1 MRTSAGYWAGG
12 TVKGG
17 VALLR
22 WSSLVGGLLVLA
34 PLVHAQTL
42 SDVPDAAFRPTRGV
56 FVPEAARAGD
66 GDATAVELNP
76 GQLPLI
82 DHTDVA
88 AIVDGWRAR
97 AAMPGR
103 GGALLLGLPL
113 SSAIGFGAGLQ
124 RVLAGDSFD
133 DGYTKL
139 QFGLGAGSR
148 NFGLG
153 VTWAHLWGDGVG
165 GTDTF
170 DLGASA
176 RLWSRAAVGFVIE
189 DLARPRLPGATATL
203 PRRWVGEL
211 TLRPLGTDRVEV
223 AAAALHLGDDA
234 WSRIGSRFR
243 AGVQLGGGWR
253 AFSDV
258 EVFPRRPL
266 PGLAADGT
274 DVRLTFGLAAAF
286 DHGSVALAARRA
298 FVPANEAGGE
308 WGGSFV
314 VHHTVQRTVPS
325 VSSVKAVR
333 LDLHH
338 LESDRTFLR
347 TALRLRALASDDNV
361 AAVVLGIDELELGS
375 GRLEELRDLIGELRR
390 NGKRVVAYVTFPS
403 TRDMYLASACD
414 RIVIHP
420 AGIVE
425 LVGLVQAV
433 TFYKAAMDRL
443 GVSLELVRIA
453 EFKGAMEPFVM
464 TSQSEPVR
472 RNRSE
477 LLDDVYG
484 RILAAIGTGR
494 AAEAASAGA
503 RAPKAALAKDAQA
516 LVQKG
521 TFTPEEAQRAGLVDA
536 IRDDDG
542 LADYV
547 RMLAGAPALALERHA
562 DGAPVRSIRWP
573 GRRTAVI
580 LVEGAIVDGPN
591 EELPLGGG
599 GLAGSDALVAA
610 LDESR
615 RDPSVRAVV
624 LRVNSP
630 GGSAFA
636 SDVIA
641 RAVARVRAA
650 GKPVVVS
657 MGDVAA
663 SGGYYIAA
671 PSDVIFAEP
680 STTTGSIG
688 IFGYKL
694 DVSGLLAKLSLSTEV
709 TTRGPHADAMLPF
722 RPWTPEERAA
732 AQQKIRHLYEMFL
745 STVATGRQRS
755 GLTVDRVDQLGR
767 GHVYTGAQAK
777 ALGLVDE
784 LGGVTAAID
793 RAVALSDIP
802 LRPGEAPD
810 LLILPR
816 PSGSLLKR
824 LASFAQV
831 SDDPPR
837 ISASLRPLLRL
848 IGPYLFG
855 PGEGIEA
862 RLPFELDTK

>member
-1 MRTSAGYWAGG
+1 MSGFVTASAHG
-12 TVKGG
+12 
-17 VALLR
+17 
-22 WSSLVGGLLVLA
+22 
-34 PLVHAQTL
+34 QTL
-42 SDVPDAAFRPTRGV
+42 SDVPDAGFRPTRGV
-56 FVPEAARAGD
+56 FVPEAIRAGD

-76 GQLPLI
+76 GQLPLLG
-82 DHTDVA
+82 HADVA
-88 AIVDGWRAR
+88 AIVDGWRAA

-113 SSAIGFGAGLQ
+113 SSAFGFGAGLQ
-124 RVLAGDSFD
+124 RVLTGSNFD

-139 QFGLGAGSR
+139 QFGLGVGGR
-148 NFGLG
+148 NFGIG
-153 VTWAHLWGDGVG
+153 ATWAHLWGDGVA

-170 DLGASA
+170 DVGASA
-176 RLWSRAAVGFVIE
+176 RLWSRAALGFVIE
-189 DLARPRLPGATATL
+189 DLARPRLPGAAAPL
-203 PRRWVGEL
+203 SRRWVGEL
-211 TLRPLGTDRVEV
+211 ALRPLGTDRVEV
-223 AAAALHLGDDA
+223 AAAALHLGDEA
-234 WSRIGSRFR
+234 WSRIGTRFR
-243 AGVQLGGGWR
+243 AGVKLAGGWR

-258 EVFPRRPL
+258 EVLPRRPL

-286 DHGSVALAARRA
+286 DHASIALAARRS
-298 FVPANEAGGE
+298 FVPANEPGGA

-314 VHHTVQRTVPS
+314 VHHSVERTAPS
-325 VSSVKAVR
+325 ASSAKAVR

-338 LESDRTFLR
+338 LESDRTFLQ
-347 TALRLRALASDDNV
+347 TALRLRALAAEANV
-361 AAVVLGIDELELGS
+361 TAVVLAIDDLELGS
-375 GRLEELRDLIGELRR
+375 GRVEELRDLVGELRR
-390 NGKRVVAYVTFPS
+390 NGKQVVAYVTFPS

-414 RIVIHP
+414 RVVLHP

-425 LVGLVQAV
+425 LVGMVQAV
-433 TFYKAAMDRL
+433 TFYKAAMDAL

-472 RNRSE
+472 RNRNE

-484 RILAAIGTGR
+484 RILAALRDGR
-494 AAEAASAGA
+494 AAQPSSPGAAG
-503 RAPKAALAKDAQA
+503 APKAPLAKDAQA

-521 TFTPEEAQRAGLVDA
+521 TFTPEEAQQAGLVDA
-536 IRDDDG
+536 IRDEDG

-547 RMLAGAPALALERHA
+547 RTLTGAPALALERHA
-562 DGAPVRSIRWP
+562 DGAPVRPIRWP
-573 GRRTAVI
+573 DRRTAVI

-599 GLAGSDALVAA
+599 GLAGSDALVGA
-610 LDESR
+610 LDEAR

-671 PSDVIFAEP
+671 PSDAIFAEP

-722 RPWTPEERAA
+722 RPWTPQEREA
-732 AQQKIRHLYEMFL
+732 AQQKIRHLYQMFL

-802 LRPGEAPD
+802 LRPGEAPE
-810 LLILPR
+810 LLVLPR
-816 PSGSLLKR
+816 PHASLLKR
-824 LASFAQV
+824 LAGFAQV
-831 SDDPPR
+831 SDEEPPKL
-837 ISASLRPLLRL
+837 AAPLRPLIRL
-848 IGPYLFG
+848 LGPYLFG

-862 RLPFELDTK
+862 RLPFELETK

>member
-1 MRTSAGYWAGG
+1 MLWGFLARGAG
-12 TVKGG
+12 
-17 VALLR
+17 
-22 WSSLVGGLLVLA
+22 
-34 PLVHAQTL
+34 AQTL

-56 FVPEAARAGD
+56 FLPEAVRAGD

-82 DHTDVA
+82 GHTDLA
-88 AIVDGWRAR
+88 AIVDGWQAG

-103 GGALLLGLPL
+103 GGAVLLGLPL
-113 SSAIGFGAGLQ
+113 SSAFGFGTGLQ
-124 RVLAGDSFD
+124 RVLTGSGFD

-139 QFGLGAGSR
+139 QFGLGAGGR

-153 VTWAHLWGDGVG
+153 VSWAHLWGDGVG

-170 DLGASA
+170 DVGATA
-176 RLWSRAAVGFVIE
+176 RLLGRAALGVVIE
-189 DLARPRLPGATATL
+189 DLARPRLPGASAAL

-211 TLRPLGTDRVEV
+211 TLRPLGTDRLEV
-223 AAAALHLGDDA
+223 AAAPLHLGDDA

-243 AGVQLGGGWR
+243 AGVQLGAGWR

-258 EVFPRRPL
+258 EVMPRRPL

-274 DVRLTFGLAAAF
+274 NVRLTFGLATAF
-286 DHGSVALAARRA
+286 DHASVTMAARHA
-298 FVPANEAGGE
+298 FVPANEPGAA

-314 VHHTVQRTVPS
+314 VHHTVERTAPS
-325 VSSVKAVR
+325 ASGLKAVR
-333 LDLHH
+333 IDLHH
-338 LESDRTFLR
+338 LESDRTFLQM
-347 TALRLRALASDDNV
+347 ALRLRALAADEKV
-361 AAVVLGIDELELGS
+361 AAVVLSIDELELGS
-375 GRLEELRDLIGELRR
+375 GRIEELRDLVGELRR
-390 NGKRVVAYVTFPS
+390 HGKRVVAYVTFPS
-403 TRDMYLASACD
+403 TRDLYLASACD
-414 RIVIHP
+414 RVVIHP

-472 RNRSE
+472 RNRNE
-477 LLDDVYG
+477 LLDDVYQ
-484 RILAAIGTGR
+484 RILVALREGR
-494 AAEAASAGA
+494 AAEPASSGGAG
-503 RAPKAALAKDAQA
+503 APKAALAKEAQA

-542 LADYV
+542 LRDYL
-547 RMLAGAPALALERHA
+547 RLLTGAPALGLERHA
-562 DGAPVRSIRWP
+562 DTAPLRPLRWP
-573 GRRTAVI
+573 GRRAAVI

-599 GLAGSDALVAA
+599 GLAGSDALVGA
-610 LDESR
+610 LDEAR

-650 GKPVVVS
+650 GKPVIVS

-671 PSDVIFAEP
+671 PSDAIFAEP

-694 DVSGLLAKLSLSTEV
+694 DVSALLGKLSLSTEV

-722 RPWTPEERAA
+722 RPWTPEERQA
-732 AQQKIRHLYEMFL
+732 AQQKIRHLYDMFL
-745 STVATGRQRS
+745 SVVANGRQRR

-802 LRPGEAPD
+802 VGPGEAPE
-810 LLILPR
+810 LLVLPR
-816 PSGSLLKR
+816 PNASLLKR

-831 SDDPPR
+831 GEADASPPR
-837 ISASLRPLLRL
+837 IASSLRPLIRL
-848 IGPYLFG
+848 LGPYLFG

-862 RLPFELDTK
+862 RLPFEIETK

>member
-1 MRTSAGYWAGG
+1 MS
-12 TVKGG
+12 
-17 VALLR
+17 
-22 WSSLVGGLLVLA
+22 GLLA
-34 PLVHAQTL
+34 QSAHAQTL

-56 FVPEAARAGD
+56 FVPEAVRAGD

-88 AIVDGWRAR
+88 AIIDGWRAG

-103 GGALLLGLPL
+103 GGALLLGVPL
-113 SSAIGFGAGLQ
+113 SGAFGFGAGLQ
-124 RVLAGDSFD
+124 RVLTGSSFD

-139 QFGLGAGSR
+139 QFGLGVGGR

-153 VTWAHLWGDGVG
+153 ASWAHLWGDGVG

-170 DLGASA
+170 DVGASA
-176 RLWSRAAVGFVIE
+176 RLWRRLALGVVIE
-189 DLARPRLPGATATL
+189 DLARPRLPGGTAPL

-211 TLRPLGTDRVEV
+211 TLRPLGTDDVEL

-234 WSRIGSRFR
+234 WSRLGSRFR
-243 AGVQLGGGWR
+243 AGVKLGGGWR

-258 EVFPRRPL
+258 EVLPRQPL
-266 PGLAADGT
+266 PGLAGDGT
-274 DVRLTFGLAAAF
+274 DIRLTFGLAAAF
-286 DHGSVALAARRA
+286 DHASMTLAARRA
-298 FVPANEAGGE
+298 FVPANEPGAG

-314 VHHTVQRTVPS
+314 LHHTVQRTAPS
-325 VSSVKAVR
+325 VSGARAVR
-333 LDLHH
+333 VDLHH
-338 LESDRTFLR
+338 LESDRTFLQM
-347 TALRLRALASDDNV
+347 ALRLRALGADANV
-361 AAVVLGIDELELGS
+361 TAVVLAIDDLELGS
-375 GRLEELRDLIGELRR
+375 GRTEELRDLVGELRR
-390 NGKRVVAYVTFPS
+390 QGKRVVAYVTFPS

-414 RIVIHP
+414 RVVIHP
-420 AGIVE
+420 AGVVE

-433 TFYKAAMDRL
+433 TFYKAAMERL

-472 RNRSE
+472 RNRNE
-477 LLDDVYG
+477 LLDDVYA
-484 RILAAIGTGR
+484 RILTALREGR
-494 AAEAASAGA
+494 AVERVTAASAG
-503 RAPKAALAKDAQA
+503 APKAALAQEAQA

-542 LADYV
+542 LADYLRLLTGV
-547 RMLAGAPALALERHA
+547 PALALDRHA
-562 DGAPVRSIRWP
+562 DGAPVRPIRWP
-573 GRRTAVI
+573 GPRAAVI

-591 EELPLGGG
+591 EELPLGSG
-599 GLAGSDALVAA
+599 GLAGSDALVGA
-610 LDESR
+610 LDEAR

-641 RAVARVRAA
+641 RSVARVRAA

-671 PSDVIFAEP
+671 PSDAIFAEP

-694 DVSGLLAKLSLSTEV
+694 DVSALLAKLSLSTEV
-709 TTRGPHADAMLPF
+709 TTRGSHADAMLPF
-722 RPWTPEERAA
+722 RPWTPGEREA
-732 AQQKIRHLYEMFL
+732 AQQKIRHLYDMFL
-745 STVATGRQRS
+745 AVVANGRQRR
-755 GLTVDRVDQLGR
+755 GLTVERVDELGR

-793 RAVALSDIP
+793 RAVALSDLP
-802 LRPGEAPD
+802 LRPGEAPE
-810 LLILPR
+810 LLVLPR
-816 PSGSLLKR
+816 PSATLLKR
-824 LASFAQV
+824 LASFAQAGAAGEAIE
-831 SDDPPR
+831 DPPR
-837 ISASLRPLLRL
+837 LAAPLRPLIRL
-848 IGPYLFG
+848 LGPYLFG

-862 RLPFELDTK
+862 RLPFELETK

>member
-1 MRTSAGYWAGG
+1 MAF
-12 TVKGG
+12 
-17 VALLR
+17 LLR
-22 WSSLVGGLLVLA
+22 LSLVIALSAILVPRA
-34 PLVHAQTL
+34 RAQTL
-42 SDVPDAAFRPTRGV
+42 SDVPDAAFRLTRGV
-56 FVPEAARAGD
+56 FVPEAVRAGD

-82 DHTDVA
+82 QRADVA
-88 AIVDGWRAR
+88 AIIDGWRAR

-113 SSAIGFGAGLQ
+113 SSAIGLGAGLQ
-124 RVLAGDSFD
+124 RVLTGDSFD

-139 QFGLGAGSR
+139 QFGLGVGSR

-153 VTWAHLWGDGVG
+153 MTWAHLWGDGVG

-176 RLWSRAAVGFVIE
+176 RLWSRAALGFVIE
-189 DLARPRLPGATATL
+189 DLARPRLPGASAPL

-211 TLRPLGTDRVEV
+211 TLRPLGTDRLEV

-253 AFSDV
+253 VFSDV
-258 EVFPRRPL
+258 EVLPRRPQ

-274 DVRLTFGLAAAF
+274 DVRLTFGLSAAF
-286 DHGSVALAARRA
+286 DHASVALAARRA
-298 FVPANEAGGE
+298 FVPASEPGGE

-314 VHHTVQRTVPS
+314 LHHTLERTAPS
-325 VSSVKAVR
+325 LSSVKAVR
-333 LDLHH
+333 LELHH
-338 LESDRTFLR
+338 LESDRAFLQM
-347 TALRLRALASDDNV
+347 ALRLRALASDANV
-361 AAVVLGIDELELGS
+361 AAVVLAIDELELGS
-375 GRLEELRDLIGELRR
+375 GRIEELRDLIAELRR
-390 NGKRVVAYVTFPS
+390 AGKHVIAYVTFPS
-403 TRDMYLASACD
+403 TRDMYLASACE
-414 RIVIHP
+414 RILIHP
-420 AGIVE
+420 AGVVE
-425 LVGLVQAV
+425 LVGMVQAV

-443 GVSLELVRIA
+443 GVSLDLVRIA

-464 TSQSEPVR
+464 TGQSEPVR
-472 RNRSE
+472 RNRNE
-477 LLDDVYG
+477 LLDDVYA
-484 RILAAIGTGR
+484 RILAGIGAGR
-494 AAEAASAGA
+494 APEGTAERASTA
-503 RAPKAALAKDAQA
+503 APKAALGGDAQA

-542 LADYV
+542 LADYLRV
-547 RMLAGAPALALERHA
+547 LARAPGLALERHA
-562 DGAPVRSIRWP
+562 DGAPVRPIRWP
-573 GRRTAVI
+573 GRRAAVI

-591 EELPLGGG
+591 EELPLGSG

-610 LDESR
+610 LDEAR

-671 PSDVIFAEP
+671 PSDAIFAEP

-722 RPWTPEERAA
+722 RPWTPEERQA

-745 STVATGRQRS
+745 STVASGRQRS
-755 GLTVDRVDQLGR
+755 GLTVERVDQLGR

-802 LRPGEAPD
+802 LRPGEAPE
-810 LLILPR
+810 LLVLPR

-824 LASFAQV
+824 LASVARV
-831 SDDPPR
+831 GERGDGEDESPPR
-837 ISASLRPLLRL
+837 IAAPLRPLIRL
-848 IGPYLFG
+848 VGPYLFG
-855 PGEGIEA
+855 RGEGIEA
-862 RLPFELDTK
+862 RLPFELETK

>member
-1 MRTSAGYWAGG
+1 MTFLRRSLWICVLSGVVTSA
-12 TVKGG
+12 
-17 VALLR
+17 
-22 WSSLVGGLLVLA
+22 
-34 PLVHAQTL
+34 HAQTL
-42 SDVPDAAFRPTRGV
+42 SDVPDASFRPTRGV
-56 FVPEAARAGD
+56 FVPEAIRAGD

-76 GQLPLI
+76 GQLALI

-103 GGALLLGLPL
+103 GGALLLGVPL
-113 SSAIGFGAGLQ
+113 SKAVGFGAGVQ
-124 RVLAGDSFD
+124 RVLTGDNFD

-139 QFGLGAGSR
+139 QFGLAAGSR

-170 DLGASA
+170 DVGASA
-176 RLWSRAAVGFVIE
+176 RLFSRAALGLVIE
-189 DLARPRLPGATATL
+189 DLARPRLPGAATPL

-211 TLRPLGTDRVEV
+211 TLRPLGTDRVEI

-258 EVFPRRPL
+258 EVMPRRPL
-266 PGLAADGT
+266 PNLATDGT
-274 DVRLTFGLAAAF
+274 DVRLTVGLAAAF
-286 DHGSVALAARRA
+286 DHASLALAARRA
-298 FVPANEAGGE
+298 FVPANEPGAE

-314 VHHTVQRTVPS
+314 LHHTVQRTVPS
-325 VSSVKAVR
+325 ISSVKAVR

-338 LESDRTFLR
+338 LESDRTFLH
-347 TALRLRALASDDNV
+347 TVLRLRALATDDNI
-361 AAVVLGIDELELGS
+361 AAVVLGLDELELGS
-375 GRLEELRDLIGELRR
+375 GRIEELRDVIGELRR
-390 NGKRVVAYVTFPS
+390 NGKHVVAYVTFPS
-403 TRDMYLASACD
+403 TRDMYLASACE

-425 LVGLVQAV
+425 LAGLVQAV

-443 GVSLELVRIA
+443 GVSLDLVRIA

-472 RNRSE
+472 RNRNE

-484 RILAAIGTGR
+484 RILAGISVGR
-494 AAEAASAGA
+494 AVEAPGAAG
-503 RAPKAALAKDAQA
+503 APKAALAKDAQA

-547 RMLAGAPALALERHA
+547 RVLAGAPSLALERHA
-562 DGAPVRSIRWP
+562 DGAPVRPIRWP
-573 GRRTAVI
+573 GRRAAVI

-591 EELPLGGG
+591 EELPLGSG

-671 PSDVIFAEP
+671 PSDAIFAEP

-694 DVSGLLAKLSLSTEV
+694 DVSALMAKLSLSTEV
-709 TTRGPHADAMLPF
+709 TTRGAHADAMLPF
-722 RPWTPEERAA
+722 RPWTPEERQA

-745 STVATGRQRS
+745 STVASGRRRS
-755 GLTVDRVDQLGR
+755 GLTVDRVDELGR

-810 LLILPR
+810 LLVLPR

-824 LASFAQV
+824 IASFAQV
-831 SDDPPR
+831 GEAGEETPR
-837 ISASLRPLLRL
+837 IAASLRPLIRL

-862 RLPFELDTK
+862 RLPFEIETK